1 MVRKALPMA
10 TQGDRHSS
18 TGFDAELS
26 RSELAEVRPP
36 PKASAGASST
46 RTTIGFV
53 NLGCSKNQVDSEV
66 MLGTLVEGGFQLTGD
81 PKQAE
86 VVIINTCGF
95 IEEAKQESIN
105 TILEHGKLKQEGTCR
120 VLIAAGCLAQR
131 YQGDL
136 LKELPELDGV
146 VGTGEFGRIA
156 DICRDL
162 LAPKK
167 RQQRLWISEPPYL
180 YDESVPRLRLGR
192 PHSAYVKIAEGCN
205 RNCAFCAI
213 PLMRGK
219 QRSRPVES
227 IVVEAQR
234 LAAEG
239 VKELNLISQ
248 DTVNYG
254 VDLGLRHGL
263 VTLLRELVRVKG
275 LRWIRPFYLYPQQ
288 VTDELL
294 DLYAGEDTIAKY
306 IDMPLQHINDRML
319 KRMHRLGDRAAI
331 ETLVDRIR
339 TRVPGVTFRTAFIV
353 GFPGETDAAF
363 TELRDYVGQAEFDR
377 VAVFLYSD
385 EEGTPATVLDEKV
398 ERDVMDERRNSI
410 LSIQESIVA
419 AKGRAKVGAS
429 LEVLVDGRSEESHR
443 LLEGRHE
450 GLAPEI
456 DGVVYIDDGAAHLT
470 HQPRASSHP
479 PTRRLPSQAPLHEAA
494 PSPEPGDLVTVKIT
508 DAATYDLFGRIVT

>member
-1 MVRKALPMA
+1 MSQSLIHVDRPKGAKSPSTAKA
-10 TQGDRHSS
+10 
-18 TGFDAELS
+18 
-26 RSELAEVRPP
+26 
-36 PKASAGASST
+36 
-46 RTTIGFV
+46 TIGFV

-66 MLGTLVEGGFQLTGD
+66 MLGTLVADGFELTGN
-81 PKQAE
+81 PKKAE

-105 TILEHGKLKQEGTCR
+105 TILEHGQLKKTGICR

-146 VGTGEFGRIA
+146 VGTGEFGKIA
-156 DICRDL
+156 EICRDL

-167 RQQRLWISEPPYL
+167 RHQRLWITKPPYL
-180 YDESVPRLRLGR
+180 YDEMAPRLRLGR

-213 PLMRGK
+213 PLMRGR
-219 QRSRPVES
+219 QRSRPIES
-227 IVVEAQR
+227 IVAEAVK
-234 LAAEG
+234 LAEEG
-239 VKELNLISQ
+239 VKEINLISQ

-254 VDLGLRHGL
+254 VDLGLRQGL
-263 VTLLRELVRVKG
+263 VSLLRELVKVKH

-294 DLYAGEDTIAKY
+294 DLYAGEEAITKY

-331 ETLVDRIR
+331 EKLVERIR
-339 TRVPGVTFRTAFIV
+339 TRIPGVTFRTAFIV
-353 GFPGETDAAF
+353 GFPGETDVAF
-363 TELRDYVGQAEFDR
+363 EELKQYVEDTQFDR
-377 VAVFLYSD
+377 VAAFVYSD
-385 EEGTPATVLDEKV
+385 EDGTPALDFEEKI
-398 ERDVMDERRNSI
+398 ERSLMEERRNE
-410 LSIQESIVA
+410 LLAVQEVI
-419 AKGRAKVGAS
+419 AS
-429 LEVLVDGRSEESHR
+429 GKSRERIGSTIEVLLDGPPEETEH

-456 DGVVYIDDGAAHLT
+456 DGVVYINDGNDHLIRT
-470 HQPRASSHP
+470 HRMGRDATFPK
-479 PTRRLPSQAPLHEAA
+479 
-494 PSPEPGDLVTVKIT
+494 PGELVNVKIT
-508 DAATYDLFGRIVT
+508 DAATYDLVGHILP

>member
-1 MVRKALPMA
+1 MA
-10 TQGDRHSS
+10 GTEKEDRHRQGNCSSAQGDRSR
-18 TGFDAELS
+18 AE
-26 RSELAEVRPP
+26 
-36 PKASAGASST
+36 AGQSPISPLQ
-46 RTTIGFV
+46 TTVGFV

-66 MLGTLVEGGFQLTGD
+66 MLGILAQSGFRLTGD
-81 PKQAE
+81 AGKAE

-105 TILEHGKLKQEGTCR
+105 TILDHGRLKKTGVCR

-162 LAPKK
+162 LAPKQ
-167 RQQRLWISEPPYL
+167 RHQRLWISEPPYL
-180 YDESVPRLRLGR
+180 YDELAPRLRLGR
-192 PHSAYVKIAEGCN
+192 HHSAYVKIAEGCN

-227 IVVEAQR
+227 IVEEAQR
-234 LAAEG
+234 LAEEG

-248 DTVNYG
+248 DTINYG
-254 VDLGLRHGL
+254 VDLGLRRGL
-263 VTLLRELVRVKG
+263 VALLRELVKVKG

-288 VTDELL
+288 ITDELL
-294 DLYAGEDTIAKY
+294 DLYAGEETLAKY

-331 ETLVDRIR
+331 EALVERIR
-339 TRVPGVTFRTAFIV
+339 TRIPGVTFRTAFIV
-353 GFPGETDAAF
+353 GFPGETDESF
-363 TELRDYVGQAEFDR
+363 TELRDYVEQAEFDR

-385 EEGTPATVLDEKV
+385 EEGTPAVGLNEKIG
-398 ERDVMDERRNSI
+398 RDVMDERRNT
-410 LSIQESIVA
+410 LLAIQESIAA
-419 AKGRAKVGAS
+419 AKGRAKVGS
-429 LEVLVDGRSEESHR
+429 TLEVLVDGRSEESDR

-456 DGVVYIDDGAAHLT
+456 DGVVYINRG
-470 HQPRASSHP
+470 SSHP
-479 PTRRLPSQAPLHEAA
+479 TRQPRISSHLPARRLPRQALLHED
-494 PSPEPGDLVTVKIT
+494 SPLPEAGTLVKVEIT
-508 DAATYDLFGRIVT
+508 DAAAYDLVGHVVA

>member
-1 MVRKALPMA
+1 MAQALIKVDRPKRSPSSSAPAKA
-10 TQGDRHSS
+10 
-18 TGFDAELS
+18 
-26 RSELAEVRPP
+26 
-36 PKASAGASST
+36 
-46 RTTIGFV
+46 TIGFV

-66 MLGTLVEGGFQLTGD
+66 MLGTLVADGFELTGN
-81 PKQAE
+81 PKKAE

-105 TILEHGKLKQEGTCR
+105 TILEHGQLKKTGACR

-146 VGTGEFGRIA
+146 VGTGEFGKIA
-156 DICRDL
+156 EICRDL

-167 RQQRLWISEPPYL
+167 RQQRLWISKPPYL
-180 YDESVPRLRLGR
+180 YDEMVPRLRLGK

-219 QRSRPVES
+219 QRSRPIES
-227 IVVEAQR
+227 IVAEAR
-234 LAAEG
+234 GLAKEG
-239 VKELNLISQ
+239 VKEINLISQ

-254 VDLGLRHGL
+254 VDLGLRQGL
-263 VTLLRELVRVKG
+263 VSLLRELVKVEH

-294 DLYAGEDTIAKY
+294 DLYAGEEKLTKY

-331 ETLVDRIR
+331 EKLVERIR
-339 TRVPGVTFRTAFIV
+339 TRIPGVAFRTAFIV
-353 GFPGETDAAF
+353 GFPGETDADF
-363 TELRDYVGQAEFDR
+363 EELKRYVEETEFER
-377 VAVFLYSD
+377 VAAFLYSD
-385 EEGTPATVLDEKV
+385 EEGTPALDFEEKIDRPLM
-398 ERDVMDERRNSI
+398 EERRNELLAAQDVI
-410 LSIQESIVA
+410 AA
-419 AKGRAKVGAS
+419 AKSREQIGS
-429 LEVLVDGRSEESHR
+429 TLEVLVDGLAEETEH

-456 DGVVYIDDGAAHLT
+456 DGVVYINRGTAE
-470 HQPRASSHP
+470 S
-479 PTRRLPSQAPLHEAA
+479 
-494 PSPEPGDLVTVKIT
+494 GDMVKVEIT
-508 DAATYDLFGRIVT
+508 DAAGYDLVGHVVGDNQSVEKGPHRTRARSHR

>member
-1 MVRKALPMA
+1 MPSQLITPFRP
-10 TQGDRHSS
+10 SS
-18 TGFDAELS
+18 
-26 RSELAEVRPP
+26 
-36 PKASAGASST
+36 KK
-46 RTTIGFV
+46 TTIGFV

-66 MLGTLVEGGFQLTGD
+66 MLGTLVADGFTLTND
-81 PKQAE
+81 PKKAE

-95 IEEAKQESIN
+95 IEEAKQESID
-105 TILEHGKLKQEGTCR
+105 TIIAQGKLKESGSCR

-136 LKELPELDGV
+136 LKQLPELDGV
-146 VGTGEFGRIA
+146 VGTGEFGKIA
-156 DICRDL
+156 EICRDL

-180 YDESVPRLRLGR
+180 YDADSPRLRLGKA
-192 PHSAYVKIAEGCN
+192 HSAYVKIAEGCN

-227 IVVEAQR
+227 IVAEATR

-239 VKELNLISQ
+239 VKEINLISQ

-254 VDLGLRHGL
+254 VDLSLRQGL
-263 VTLLRELVRVKG
+263 VTLLRELVKVKD

-288 VTDELL
+288 VSDELL
-294 DLYAGEDTIAKY
+294 DLYAGEEKITKY

-331 ETLVDRIR
+331 TSLVDRIR
-339 TRVPGVTFRTAFIV
+339 TRIPGVTFRTAFIV
-353 GFPGETDAAF
+353 GFPGETEQAF
-363 TELRDYVGQAEFDR
+363 DELRRYVEAAEFDR

-385 EEGTPATVLDEKV
+385 EEDTPAIEFDDKV
-398 ERDVMDERRNSI
+398 ECSVMDERRNEI
-410 LSIQESIVA
+410 LALQEGIA
-419 AKGRAKVGAS
+419 AARGLSRIGSVM
-429 LEVLVDGRSEESHR
+429 EVLVEGVSEETEL

-456 DGVVYIDDGAAHLT
+456 DGVVYINDGSATAG
-470 HQPRASSHP
+470 
-479 PTRRLPSQAPLHEAA
+479 E
-494 PSPEPGDLVTVKIT
+494 LVKVEIT
-508 DAATYDLFGRIVT
+508 DAALYDLVGHIVS

>member
-1 MVRKALPMA
+1 MARKAIPMA
-10 TQGDRHSS
+10 DRWERLGS
-18 TGFDAELS
+18 TGFDTEFS
-26 RSELAEVRPP
+26 RTSLAEVRPATATSP
-36 PKASAGASST
+36 LQAT
-46 RTTIGFV
+46 VGFV
-53 NLGCSKNQVDSEV
+53 NLGCSKNQVDSEI
-66 MLGTLVEGGFQLTGD
+66 MLGTLSQNGFQLTGD
-81 PKQAE
+81 PAKAE

-105 TILEHGKLKQEGTCR
+105 SILEHAKLKKTGSCR
-120 VLIAAGCLAQR
+120 ILIAAGCLAQR
-131 YQGDL
+131 YQGEL
-136 LKELPELDGV
+136 LKELPELDAV

-167 RQQRLWISEPPYL
+167 RHQRLWISEPPYL
-180 YDESVPRLRLGR
+180 YDELAPRLRLGR

-219 QRSRPVES
+219 QRSRPIDS
-227 IVVEAQR
+227 IIAEAQR

-248 DTVNYG
+248 DTINYG
-254 VDLGLRHGL
+254 VDLGLRQGL
-263 VTLLRELVRVKG
+263 VTLLRELVTVKG

-294 DLYAGEDTIAKY
+294 DLYAGEDTIATY

-331 ETLVDRIR
+331 EALVHRIR
-339 TRVPGVTFRTAFIV
+339 TRIPAVTFRTAFIV

-363 TELRDYVGQAEFDR
+363 TELCDYVEQSEFDR

-385 EEGTPATVLDEKV
+385 EEGTPAASLDEKV
-398 ERDVMDERRNSI
+398 EREVMEERRNAI
-410 LSIQESIVA
+410 LSVQESIA
-419 AKGRAKVGAS
+419 GAKGRAKVGS
-429 LEVLVDGRSEESHR
+429 VLEVLVDGLSEETDR

-456 DGVVYIDDGAAHLT
+456 DGVVYINGSSAA
-470 HQPRASSHP
+470 S
-479 PTRRLPSQAPLHEAA
+479 
-494 PSPEPGDLVTVKIT
+494 GDLVKVEIT
-508 DAATYDLFGRIVT
+508 DAVTYDLVGRIVT